1 MEISDCQD
9 TDARYTTRN
18 FSKSG
23 VFSMPTPTEEIKP
36 VILVSYNFGFGGE
49 KKMFSLEAFDYRDTD
64 AREKNND
71 SSIEYSSTSVLFSID
86 ILMEEI
92 QLLVT
97 QK

>member
-1 MEISDCQD
+1 MQGTQLQSSLIK
-9 TDARYTTRN
+9 N
-18 FSKSG
+18 LSKSG
-23 VFSMPTPTEEIKP
+23 VFFDAVKTEEIKL

-49 KKMFSLEAFDYRDTD
+49 KKMFSLEVFDYQDTD
-64 AREKNND
+64 GREKNND

-92 QLLVT
+92 EWLVT